1 MVKLYYRKPRKRS
14 QESYGAVV
22 GWLVDCNE
30 EGVRFAPAAAREEVA
45 AWLGFALEPLCCQLL
60 PAKASAYMIR
70 NEDLPC
76 QPRLFIASVGDNFYW
91 SGVTPGRVCWFA
103 DGCGQQT
110 SFASLARACKQLS
123 RRLASFLG
131 VPVRSQ
137 RPGQPLVPGVPE
149 RLTCE

>member
-110 SFASLARACKQLS
+110 SFASLARLQAAFQ
-123 RRLASFLG
+123 ALG
-131 VPVRSQ
+131 KLPGRPCTVPTTRAAPCT
-137 RPGQPLVPGVPE
+137 RCPRKIDL
-149 RLTCE
+149 